1 MSQNQQQSTQSTLA
15 LANMVGS
22 IGCVTSFASFV
33 IIGIAFG
40 LGYWLDGLLGTE
52 PFILFA
58 ALLGSFPVTL
68 YVIVRISL
76 SAMARAQRAQERA
89 KLAQQKQVEKDEL
102 EKDEDSN

>member
-1 MSQNQQQSTQSTLA
+1 MSQKQQQSAESTLA

-22 IGCVTSFASFV
+22 IGCVTSLASFV
-33 IIGIAFG
+33 IIGAAFG
-40 LGYWLDGLLGTE
+40 LGYWLDNLLGTK

-76 SAMARAQRAQERA
+76 SAMERAQRAQERA
-89 KLAQQKQVEKDEL
+89 KLAREKQALQDEL
-102 EKDEDSN
+102 KKDEDSY